1 MPLTKRRPPLSSTR
15 RVLASLAAGF
25 AVALTVHVATIIVYF
40 PSNGSSVE
48 TIGQLSGLFLPGS
61 LVLFVLASL
70 AFTLGAARSVPIAAL
85 VGLVA
90 GSAAGVLGAA
100 FRVGSTGT
108 PLTPEVLGVLFSTL
122 AGPNFIFLLATIA
135 AFATVGIRIW
145 RWIARDE
152 AVRPIA
158 IVRAPSH
165 RLAEGE
171 LTHQA
176 RVDVDLALADT
187 QWDAYVA
194 ALEENGF
201 EIVEVEPADHLPD
214 SVFIEDAL
222 LVFGDLAIVTSPG
235 AESRRAETH
244 GARESAKALG
254 LRIVELELPGTL
266 DGGDV
271 LVVGETVYVG
281 ASGRTNAAGIGQLR
295 AILAP
300 LGLAV
305 VAVPVSK
312 VLHLKSAVTALPDGT
327 VVGQAKLVEHPGL
340 FDRFV
345 ALPEAGA
352 SVVVLDAGTV
362 LMAASVPKSAAL
374 IESLGY
380 RVVTVDISEFEKL
393 EGCVTCLSV
402 RVP

>member
-1 MPLTKRRPPLSSTR
+1 MPLTSRRPSLSSSR
-15 RVLASLAAGF
+15 RVVAALAAG
-25 AVALTVHVATIIVYF
+25 ASVALATLGATTLVLF
-40 PSNGSSVE
+40 VTNGSTAEYLPQIVD
-48 TIGQLSGLFLPGS
+48 IFLPAT

-70 AFTLGAARSVPIAAL
+70 AFTLGGASRRRILAPI
-85 VGLVA
+85 GLVA
-90 GSAAGVLGAA
+90 AALAAVLGSLY
-100 FRVGSTGT
+100 RVASTGT
-108 PLTPEVLGVLFSTL
+108 PLAPEVIGVVVATL
-122 AGPNFIFLLATIA
+122 VGLNAVFVIVAVV
-135 AFATVGIRIW
+135 AFVTVGIRVW
-145 RWIARDE
+145 RRLTGGGVAPRIAV
-152 AVRPIA
+152 VR
-158 IVRAPSH
+158 VPST

-171 LTHQA
+171 LTHLD
-176 RVDVDLALADT
+176 RVAVDADLVDA

-194 ALEENGF
+194 ALETHGF

-222 LVFGDLAIVTSPG
+222 LVFGDLAVITSPG

-244 GARESAKALG
+244 GARETAHALG

-271 LVVGETVYVG
+271 LVVGDTVYVG
-281 ASGRTNAAGIGQLR
+281 RSGRTNAEGIRQLR
-295 AILAP
+295 ALLAP
-300 LGLAV
+300 LRLTV
-305 VAVPVSK
+305 VAVPVTK

-327 VVGQAKLVEHPGL
+327 VVGQAKLVEHPEL
-340 FDRFV
+340 FDRFL

-352 SVVVLDAGTV
+352 SVVVLDAETV
-362 LMAASVPKSAAL
+362 LMAASVPKSVAL

-402 RVP
+402 RI

>member
-1 MPLTKRRPPLSSTR
+1 MPLTSRRPSLSSSR
-15 RVLASLAAGF
+15 RVVAALAAG
-25 AVALTVHVATIIVYF
+25 ASVALATLGVTTVVLFVSTGSTAEYLPQIV
-40 PSNGSSVE
+40 
-48 TIGQLSGLFLPGS
+48 TLFVPPT
-61 LVLFVLASL
+61 LVLFVVASL
-70 AFTLGAARSVPIAAL
+70 AFTLGAARRRRILAP

-90 GSAAGVLGAA
+90 GALAAVLGSLVRVTSTGIPLAPDVVGA
-100 FRVGSTGT
+100 VVGSLVGINS
-108 PLTPEVLGVLFSTL
+108 VFVIV
-122 AGPNFIFLLATIA
+122 AVV
-135 AFATVGIRIW
+135 AFVTVGVRVWRRLTSGGVAPRI
-145 RWIARDE
+145 
-152 AVRPIA
+152 AV
-158 IVRAPSH
+158 VRVPST

-171 LTHQA
+171 LTHLD
-176 RVDVDLALADT
+176 RVAVDTDLVDA

-194 ALEENGF
+194 ALETHGF

-222 LVFGDLAIVTSPG
+222 LVFGDLAVITSPG
-235 AESRRAETH
+235 AESRRAEIH
-244 GARESAKALG
+244 GARETARALG

-281 ASGRTNAAGIGQLR
+281 RSGRTNAEGIRQLR
-295 AILAP
+295 ALLAP

-305 VAVPVSK
+305 VAVPVTK

-327 VVGQAKLVEHPGL
+327 VVGQAKLVEHPEL
-340 FDRFV
+340 FERFL

-352 SVVVLDAGTV
+352 SVVVLDAETV
-362 LMAASVPKSAAL
+362 LMAASVPKSVAL

-393 EGCVTCLSV
+393 EGCITCLSV
-402 RVP
+402 RI

>member
-1 MPLTKRRPPLSSTR
+1 MPLTARRPSLSSSG
-15 RVLASLAAGF
+15 RVIAALAAG
-25 AVALTVHVATIIVYF
+25 ASVALATFVVTAFIYFVTNGAAAENIAPIVDVF
-40 PSNGSSVE
+40 VPA
-48 TIGQLSGLFLPGS
+48 T

-70 AFTLGAARSVPIAAL
+70 AFTLGGATRRRILAPVGLIVAAL
-85 VGLVA
+85 
-90 GSAAGVLGAA
+90 AAVLGSL
-100 FRVGSTGT
+100 FRVASTGT
-108 PLTPEVLGVLFSTL
+108 PLAPEVIGVVGGSLVGINAVFVIV
-122 AGPNFIFLLATIA
+122 AVVVFV
-135 AFATVGIRIW
+135 TVGIRVW
-145 RWIARDE
+145 RMLTEGGAAPRIAV
-152 AVRPIA
+152 VR
-158 IVRAPSH
+158 VPST

-171 LTHQA
+171 LTHLD
-176 RVDVDLALADT
+176 RVAVDSDLVDA

-194 ALEENGF
+194 ALETHGF

-222 LVFGDLAIVTSPG
+222 LVFGDLAVITSPG

-244 GARESAKALG
+244 GARETARALG

-271 LVVGETVYVG
+271 LVVGDTVYVG
-281 ASGRTNAAGIGQLR
+281 RSGRTNAEGIRQLR
-295 AILAP
+295 ALLAP
-300 LGLAV
+300 HGMTV
-305 VAVPVSK
+305 VAVPVTT

-327 VVGQAKLVEHPGL
+327 VIGQAKVVEHPEL
-340 FDRFV
+340 FDRFL

-352 SVVVLDAGTV
+352 SVVVLDAETV
-362 LMAASVPKSAAL
+362 LMAASVPKSVAL

-402 RVP
+402 RI

>member
-1 MPLTKRRPPLSSTR
+1 MPLTARRPSLSSSR
-15 RVLASLAAGF
+15 RVVAALAAG
-25 AVALTVHVATIIVYF
+25 ASVALATFGVTTLIYF
-40 PSNGSSVE
+40 VSNGAAAENVAP
-48 TIGQLSGLFLPGS
+48 IIDVFLPGT
-61 LVLFVLASL
+61 LLLFVLASL
-70 AFTLGAARSVPIAAL
+70 AFTLGAARRRRILAP

-90 GSAAGVLGAA
+90 AALAAILGSL
-100 FRVGSTGT
+100 FRVGSAGT
-108 PLTPEVLGVLFSTL
+108 PLAPEVIAVVVGTL
-122 AGPNFIFLLATIA
+122 IGINTVFVIVAVVVFV
-135 AFATVGIRIW
+135 TVGIRVW
-145 RWIARDE
+145 RRLTGGGVAPRIAV
-152 AVRPIA
+152 VR
-158 IVRAPSH
+158 VPST

-171 LTHQA
+171 LTHLD
-176 RVDVDLALADT
+176 RVAVDTDLVDA

-194 ALEENGF
+194 ALETHGF

-222 LVFGDLAIVTSPG
+222 LVFGDLAVITSPG
-235 AESRRAETH
+235 AESRRAEIH
-244 GARESAKALG
+244 GARETARALG

-281 ASGRTNAAGIGQLR
+281 RSGRTNAEGIRQLR
-295 AILAP
+295 ALLAP
-300 LGLAV
+300 LGLTV
-305 VAVPVSK
+305 VAVPVTK

-327 VVGQAKLVEHPGL
+327 VVGQAKLVEHPDL
-340 FDRFV
+340 FERFL

-352 SVVVLDAGTV
+352 SVVVLDAETV

-402 RVP
+402 RL